1 MSTRGGVH
9 VRSAVLGFAVT
20 AAFVCYQLVTDAQ
33 SPIGRN
39 PVLMLLFVILCPPS
53 LLSLPFIDTEVGT
66 NGFYILWVIVGALN
80 GTLYACVRALVWR
93 RLKKA
98 D

>member
-1 MSTRGGVH
+1 MSAGSGLH
-9 VRSAVLGFAVT
+9 FRSVVLGFAVT

-33 SPIGRN
+33 SPINRN
-39 PVLMLLFVILCPPS
+39 PVLMLAFVILCPPS
-53 LLSLPFIDTEVGT
+53 LLSLPFIDAEVGT
-66 NGFYILWVIVGALN
+66 NGFYILWAIIGALN
-80 GTLYACVRALVWR
+80 GTLYAGVRALIWR